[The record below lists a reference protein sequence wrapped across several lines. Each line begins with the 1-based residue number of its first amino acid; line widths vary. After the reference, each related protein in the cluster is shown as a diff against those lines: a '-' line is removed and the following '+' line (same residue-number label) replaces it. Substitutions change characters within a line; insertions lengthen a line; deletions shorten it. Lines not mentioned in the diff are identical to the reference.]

1 MFKCRGDSC
10 FTETLIFVW
19 NSCRGMG
26 DFTDVTDVSRL
37 EKEQYEGND
46 RSLREE
52 FWKNSFILQS
62 IKY

>member
-1 MFKCRGDSC
+1 
-10 FTETLIFVW
+10 
-19 NSCRGMG
+19 MG

-52 FWKNSFILQS
+52 FWKNPFILQS